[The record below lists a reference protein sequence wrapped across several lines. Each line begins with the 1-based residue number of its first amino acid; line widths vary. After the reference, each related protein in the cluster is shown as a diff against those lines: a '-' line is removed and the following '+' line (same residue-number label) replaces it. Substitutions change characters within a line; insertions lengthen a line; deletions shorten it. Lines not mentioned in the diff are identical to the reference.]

1 MLLCDPVA
9 VQITCKIVLLHIFHS
24 QSHSNADRPKLVKV
38 LRRLVGQFLCL
49 DSFEALVD
57 LCGDRSRLEHLQP
70 GHIEQILNVDSHVWY
85 KNRVRQHR
93 DGVPEP
99 AEAPKVEVEDEPTS
113 QRVLRARNNDE
124 KAAPQAATDVP
135 PIKIQL

>member
-1 MLLCDPVA
+1 
-9 VQITCKIVLLHIFHS
+9 
-24 QSHSNADRPKLVKV
+24 
-38 LRRLVGQFLCL
+38 
-49 DSFEALVD
+49 
-57 LCGDRSRLEHLQP
+57 LQP

-93 DGVPEP
+93 DGVPQP